1 MVSYSI
7 VLILITIVII
17 IIIIILTN
25 FPKLFSRNNL
35 KKRNQQSSVTKISE
49 QVINVLIVLQQ
60 SKNRN
65 TAPPL

>member
-17 IIIIILTN
+17 IIIIVIILTN

-35 KKRNQQSSVTKISE
+35 KKRN
-49 QVINVLIVLQQ
+49 
-60 SKNRN
+60 
-65 TAPPL
+65 

>member
-17 IIIIILTN
+17 IIIIIVILLTN

-49 QVINVLIVLQQ
+49 QVINVLIVLQ
-60 SKNRN
+60 
-65 TAPPL
+65 

>member
-17 IIIIILTN
+17 IIIIIIIIILIILTN

-49 QVINVLIVLQQ
+49 QVINVLIVLQ
-60 SKNRN
+60 
-65 TAPPL
+65 

>member
-17 IIIIILTN
+17 IIIIIVIILTN

-49 QVINVLIVLQQ
+49 QVINVLIVLQ
-60 SKNRN
+60 
-65 TAPPL
+65 

>member
-17 IIIIILTN
+17 IIIIIIILIILTN

-49 QVINVLIVLQQ
+49 QVINVLIVLQ
-60 SKNRN
+60 
-65 TAPPL
+65 

>member
-17 IIIIILTN
+17 IIIVIILTN

-35 KKRNQQSSVTKISE
+35 KKRN
-49 QVINVLIVLQQ
+49 
-60 SKNRN
+60 
-65 TAPPL
+65 

>member
-17 IIIIILTN
+17 IIIIILIILTN

-49 QVINVLIVLQQ
+49 QVINVLIVLQ
-60 SKNRN
+60 
-65 TAPPL
+65 

>member
-17 IIIIILTN
+17 IIIIIVIILTN

-35 KKRNQQSSVTKISE
+35 K
-49 QVINVLIVLQQ
+49 
-60 SKNRN
+60 
-65 TAPPL
+65 

>member
-17 IIIIILTN
+17 IIIILIILTN

-49 QVINVLIVLQQ
+49 QVINVLIVLQ
-60 SKNRN
+60 
-65 TAPPL
+65 

>member
-17 IIIIILTN
+17 IIIILIILTN

-35 KKRNQQSSVTKISE
+35 KKRN
-49 QVINVLIVLQQ
+49 
-60 SKNRN
+60 
-65 TAPPL
+65 

>member
-17 IIIIILTN
+17 IIIIIVIILTN

-35 KKRNQQSSVTKISE
+35 KKRN
-49 QVINVLIVLQQ
+49 
-60 SKNRN
+60 
-65 TAPPL
+65 

>member
-17 IIIIILTN
+17 IIIIIIIVIILTN

-35 KKRNQQSSVTKISE
+35 KKRN
-49 QVINVLIVLQQ
+49 
-60 SKNRN
+60 
-65 TAPPL
+65 